1 MNDFRRQN
9 GQGGGNNKYQG
20 NRNNRDNHGPRDG
33 AMMHKAVCSEC
44 GKSCEVPFA
53 PNGNKPV
60 YCNECFGKKKGNSEK
75 WSDSKPEFRSEGRHE
90 HRPENRFEKRDF
102 APRGPIGHESRLN
115 AEPRDGGVREL
126 KSHMDSL
133 NAKLDRVIKILENFS
148 GSMNGQKQNEKSF
161 EKPVEKFVAPQPVMA
176 QKNNKPTT
184 VDKAFKS
191 FPVTKTE
198 KPKNEKPKV
207 AAKKP
212 AAKAPVKVAPK
223 AKPVAKK
230 KK

>member
-9 GQGGGNNKYQG
+9 GQGGGGFNNHQNKYQG
-20 NRNNRDNHGPRDG
+20 GGRDGRDNRGPRDG

-60 YCNECFGKKKGNSEK
+60 YCNDCFGKKKGNSEK
-75 WSDSKPEFRSEGRHE
+75 WSDGKPEFRPEGRHE

-102 APRGPIGHESRLN
+102 APRGPIAHESRLHK
-115 AEPRDGGVREL
+115 EPRDNDTREL

-148 GSMNGQKQNEKSF
+148 GGVVTP
-161 EKPVEKFVAPQPVMA
+161 KPVEKFVAPQPVA
-176 QKNNKPTT
+176 QKSNKPMN
-184 VDKAFKS
+184 VEKAFKS
-191 FPVTKTE
+191 FPVTKSE
-198 KPKNEKPKV
+198 KPKTEKAKV
-207 AAKKP
+207 VSKKAVAKVI
-212 AAKAPVKVAPK
+212 AK
-223 AKPVAKK
+223 AKPVTKK

>member
-9 GQGGGNNKYQG
+9 GRGGGFNAHG
-20 NRNNRDNHGPRDG
+20 RDNRGPRDG

-60 YCNECFGKKKGNSEK
+60 YCNDCFGKKKGNSEK
-75 WSDSKPEFRSEGRHE
+75 WSDGKPEFRSEGRHE
-90 HRPENRFEKRDF
+90 HRSENRFEKRDF
-102 APRGPIGHESRLN
+102 APRGPIAHESRLN
-115 AEPRDGGVREL
+115 TEPRDGGVREL

-148 GSMNGQKQNEKSF
+148 GSVVAQK
-161 EKPVEKFVAPQPVMA
+161 PAEKFVAPQPVVVA
-176 QKNNKPTT
+176 KNNKPMS
-184 VDKAFKS
+184 VEKAFKS
-191 FPVTKTE
+191 FPVVKSE
-198 KPKNEKPKV
+198 KPKPK
-207 AAKKP
+207 
-212 AAKAPVKVAPK
+212 AKAKVEK

-230 KK
+230 PVVKVAAKAKPVTKKKK